1 MTNTKLAVAVIAVLL
16 LCAVVVYGAN
26 AGDIPKDVEV
36 FTVGDHTCVM
46 VEKVVTIGGDIAV
59 ALECFCPCEVNCA
72 TILPSD
78 TPVPTEETPEP
89 RDTPTKEPTL
99 PPPPTEEPKQKCNRG
114 LGNGSENCDP
124 GNSAGQ
130 GQGQGRQAGEDKG
143 EDK

>member
-1 MTNTKLAVAVIAVLL
+1 MNTKLLVAAVIATLIM
-16 LCAVVVYGAN
+16 CAVVVWGVG

-72 TILPSD
+72 NILPSD
-78 TPVPTEETPEP
+78 TPVPTEETSEPTNTDTP
-89 RDTPTKEPTL
+89 RDTPEPS
-99 PPPPTEEPKQKCNRG
+99 QKCNRG

-124 GNSAGQ
+124 GNSSGQ